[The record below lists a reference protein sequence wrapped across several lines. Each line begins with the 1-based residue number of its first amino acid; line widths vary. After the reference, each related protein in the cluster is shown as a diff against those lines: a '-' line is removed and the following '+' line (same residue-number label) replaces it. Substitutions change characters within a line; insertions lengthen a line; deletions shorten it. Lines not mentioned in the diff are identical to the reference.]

1 MFFLW
6 IDRAAGAENKRPTW
20 ASGRSSFSGAFWFGA
35 PWLRTSGLS
44 PDPPWPLPARL
55 AEPAFEGRFVP
66 DASEMMEFAALPSR
80 VFLGIGLGFPQLV
93 GHQFEDMGQS
103 APSRMPSPRVTVA
116 VITYNRSRRLRE
128 TLAGMVRQN
137 FPAGG
142 WELLVIDN
150 NSTDDTGEVVSS
162 FVSSVPSPR
171 RVVEARQGLD
181 TGRHRAIAESP

>member
-1 MFFLW
+1 
-6 IDRAAGAENKRPTW
+6 
-20 ASGRSSFSGAFWFGA
+20 
-35 PWLRTSGLS
+35 
-44 PDPPWPLPARL
+44 
-55 AEPAFEGRFVP
+55 
-66 DASEMMEFAALPSR
+66 
-80 VFLGIGLGFPQLV
+80 
-93 GHQFEDMGQS
+93 
-103 APSRMPSPRVTVA
+103 MPSPRVTVA

-181 TGRHRAIAESP
+181 HGRNRAIAESRGE